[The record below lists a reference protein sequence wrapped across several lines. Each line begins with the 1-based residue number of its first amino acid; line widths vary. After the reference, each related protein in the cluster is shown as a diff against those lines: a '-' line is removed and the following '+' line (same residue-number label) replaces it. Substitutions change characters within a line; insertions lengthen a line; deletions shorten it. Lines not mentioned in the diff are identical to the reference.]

1 MTLPLLKSVTTFVC
15 MSAGWKSITSLAVW
29 YRWSTKVTSSI
40 VARCSYRNS
49 DLKALSSNWSGELVN
64 SHPSLIN
71 PRHMREGYGSRSVCV
86 CVSVCLSVT
95 APAATYLVCMSK
107 LRHHRVPCRLLKVFI
122 AWISLKI
129 FCSGDTA

>member
-1 MTLPLLKSVTTFVC
+1 MNLIVCNNVKLSKVDPIYVILLVSQIDTQ
-15 MSAGWKSITSLAVW
+15 
-29 YRWSTKVTSSI
+29 
-40 VARCSYRNS
+40 
-49 DLKALSSNWSGELVN
+49 
-64 SHPSLIN
+64 LIN
-71 PRHMREGYGSRSVCV
+71 PRRMCEGYGSRFV

-95 APAATYLVCMSK
+95 ALAATYLVCMSK